1 MEKLKISQT
10 KILKYTKK
18 FHVKLFWRSK
28 EIFNEYE
35 QEVNRLLLFAKDI
48 IGNQSNNITRQK

>member
-1 MEKLKISQT
+1 MEKLKISQI

-35 QEVNRLLLFAKDI
+35 QEVNSLLLFAKDI
-48 IGNQSNNITRQK
+48 IVIRVII